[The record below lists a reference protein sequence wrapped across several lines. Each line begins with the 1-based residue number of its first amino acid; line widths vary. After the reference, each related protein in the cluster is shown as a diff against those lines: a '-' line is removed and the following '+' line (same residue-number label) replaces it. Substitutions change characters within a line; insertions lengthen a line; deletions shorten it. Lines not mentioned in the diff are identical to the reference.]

1 MKSIDKNIRKRGDYM
16 KCRWCGEEWAPV
28 NKRIRLT
35 CPHCLKKII
44 SLEESTNDME
54 KGLICLVDT
63 FGPDV
68 YDDKQNVLEFV
79 ETYFPDKKRER
90 NFINIAYSVGSVKMI
105 LSAISM
111 PDNRKKSI
119 LENAINQ
126 MVDEYGIDEGWA
138 SFIIGAIARSVGV
151 SLISDN
157 SIISLRNRAE
167 MGDVEAQNKI
177 ALHYYSHDD
186 FVNYE
191 LWIKEAIKNN
201 SKEARFHFGVYLLSE
216 KTAPGD
222 HDEGIRLL
230 IDLVTEDDVDA
241 VCFLGRNSSILGNY
255 DFDIT
260 PHIIAVM
267 SRAESLQGSNWL
279 DLSYYYENQNQLDQA
294 IRVIDQAYKE
304 DKLIAWERYV
314 ELLEM
319 RNESLDDFAAGKI
332 LREIAETGNLLGV
345 YRLAEKLDK
354 KAKSS
359 SDMMTV
365 LYWYKVA
372 ADGGK
377 REARYRLA
385 EIYEQGYLTNRDID
399 KAVYWYEAAVVSG
412 SREAFEKLRYKSKEC
427 IRKTIV
433 LATEDEDIECPVK
446 GVVSVGRHDYLIISD
461 PDTNELLP
469 LIYSEDL
476 ERLDYDIEMVDENDE
491 ERIIQHFRRM
501 HS

>member
-1 MKSIDKNIRKRGDYM
+1 M

-44 SLEESTNDME
+44 SLEESMNDIE
-54 KGLICLVDT
+54 NGLICLVDT
-63 FGPDV
+63 FGSDV
-68 YDDKQNVLEFV
+68 YDDKQNVLEFI

-90 NFINIAYSVGSVKMI
+90 NFINIAYSVGAVKMI
-105 LSAISM
+105 LSARSM
-111 PDNRKKSI
+111 PDNRKKTI

-126 MVDEYGIDEGWA
+126 MMDEYGIDEGWA
-138 SFIIGAIARSVGV
+138 SFVIGAIAQSLGV
-151 SLISDN
+151 SLIADD

-186 FVNYE
+186 FLNYE
-191 LWIKEAIKNN
+191 FWIKEAIKNN
-201 SKEARFHFGVYLLSE
+201 SKESRFHYGVYLLSE
-216 KTAPGD
+216 KSASTD
-222 HDEGIRLL
+222 KDEGVRLL
-230 IDLVTEDDVDA
+230 KNLAVEEDVDA
-241 VCFLGRNSSILGNY
+241 ICFLGRNAEILKETG
-255 DFDIT
+255 FDIE
-260 PHIIAVM
+260 PYIVAIM
-267 SRAESLQGSNWL
+267 SCPERLQGSNWL
-279 DLSYYYENQNQLDQA
+279 DLSYYYEKQSQLNHA
-294 IRVIDQAYKE
+294 IRTIEQAYQK
-304 DKLIAWERYV
+304 DKLTTWERYV
-314 ELLEM
+314 DLLEI
-319 RNESLDDFAAGKI
+319 RNESLDEFTVGKI
-332 LREIAETGNLLGV
+332 LREIAEQGNLLGV
-345 YRLAEKLDK
+345 YRLAKKLDN
-354 KAKSS
+354 KAKNS

-385 EIYEQGYLTNRDID
+385 EIYEQGYFTNRDID

-446 GVVSVGRHDYLIISD
+446 GVVSVDRHDYLIISD

-469 LIYSEDL
+469 LVYSEDL

>member
-1 MKSIDKNIRKRGDYM
+1 M
-16 KCRWCGEEWAPV
+16 KCKWCGEELEPI
-28 NKRIRLT
+28 NRRIRLT

-44 SLEESTNDME
+44 SLEEFGNDLE
-54 KGLICLVDT
+54 QGLICLVDT
-63 FGPDV
+63 FGSDV
-68 YDDKQNVLEFV
+68 YEDKQSVLEFI
-79 ETYFPDKKRER
+79 ETYFPSKKRER
-90 NFINIAYSVGSVKMI
+90 NFVNIAYSVGSIKMV
-105 LSAISM
+105 LSAKSM

-119 LENAINQ
+119 LENAISL
-126 MVDEYGIDEGWA
+126 MIDEYGIDEEWA
-138 SFIIGAIARSVGV
+138 SFVIGAIARSLGIT
-151 SLISDN
+151 LITDD

-167 MGDVEAQNKI
+167 LGDVEAQNKI

-186 FVNYE
+186 FANYE

-201 SKEARFHFGVYLLSE
+201 SKEAIFHFGVYLLSG
-216 KTAPGD
+216 KTESRD

-230 IDLVTEDDVDA
+230 IDLATEDDVDA
-241 VCFLGRNSSILGNY
+241 VCFLARNTGILGNY

-267 SRAESLQGSNWL
+267 SRAERLQGSNWL

-304 DKLIAWERYV
+304 DKLIAWEKYV
-314 ELLEM
+314 DLLEI

-354 KAKSS
+354 KAVSS

-385 EIYEQGYLTNRDID
+385 EIYEQGYLANQDID
-399 KAVYWYEAAVVSG
+399 KAIYWYEAAVVSG

-446 GVVSVGRHDYLIISD
+446 GVVSVDRHDYLIISD

-469 LIYSEDL
+469 LVYSEDL